1 MSLRSAERRINEKD
15 VFLVVDKIKVA
26 VVDDSLFIRTIV
38 SDMLSSDPEIDIV
51 GTAKDGVEAVELV
64 TGKKVDVVTMDVVM
78 PRADG
83 IQALEKIMQL
93 KDCPA
98 VLMLSAADRSS
109 ADTVMK
115 SLDLGAFD
123 FVMKPVSSSSTNIFR
138 LKWEIISKI
147 KAAHRAGGR
156 RALEAEEI
164 LKAPSM
170 KDLPKTGEKSSGR
183 IVAIGSSTGGPVV
196 LRYILQSMPEYLPA
210 PIVIAQHMPK
220 AFTESFAER
229 LGKKCKIRVQ
239 ESKEG
244 EVLRD
249 GHAYIAPGDRHMRVI
264 CEGGRLKAAMEEGDR
279 IRGGRPSADMLLSSV
294 ADSAGEN
301 AIGVI
306 LTGMG
311 GDGARGI
318 KRIKECGG
326 RTIAQDE
333 ETSLVWSM
341 PSAAIR
347 LGVVDQVL
355 PIDQIPRALL
365 VNIGVGV

>member
-1 MSLRSAERRINEKD
+1 

-38 SDMLSSDPEIDIV
+38 SDMLSSDPEIEIV

-64 TGKKVDVVTMDVVM
+64 NEKKVDVVTMDVVM

-83 IQALEKIMQL
+83 LQALEKIVQM
-93 KDCPA
+93 KECPA

-147 KAAHRAGGR
+147 KAAHRAGGK
-156 RALEAEEI
+156 RALEAEEGV
-164 LKAPSM
+164 LKAPFM
-170 KDLPKTGEKSSGR
+170 KELPMTGEKSSGR
-183 IVAIGSSTGGPVV
+183 VVAIGSSTGGPVV

-229 LGKKCKIRVQ
+229 LSKKCRIKVR

-244 EVLRD
+244 ETLMD
-249 GHAYIAPGDRHMRVI
+249 GCAYIAPGDRHMRVI
-264 CEGGRLKAAMEEGDR
+264 CEGGRLRATMEEGER

-294 ADSAGEN
+294 AEAAGEK

-311 GDGARGI
+311 GDGSRGI

-326 RTIAQDE
+326 HTIAQDE
-333 ETSLVWSM
+333 DTSLVWSM

-355 PIDQIPRALL
+355 PIDQIPKALL
-365 VNIGVGV
+365 VSIGVGT